1 LIITIILYSIKNNTI
16 NITKQSEYIKM
27 IDRKLK
33 ELRSEKKLSLA
44 ELERKSGV
52 SYVQIRRYESG
63 KTKPTIRVLN
73 KLATA
78 MEVDVNYFLKEETM
92 GLEIN
97 KLEGQFMELKVLLEN
112 DEENKLALS
121 KIFEAMIFK
130 ENIKKS
136 I

>member
-1 LIITIILYSIKNNTI
+1 
-16 NITKQSEYIKM
+16 M